1 MLVTVKESYVLFL
14 FLEKFS
20 TAHNK
25 RKFVRPRPCVCVGEP
40 SCGESKT
47 ASLVHSLGSRQS
59 AHPPPHPVLHLS
71 AYYRIFFIT
80 VLCRRFKL
88 SWQLHFHLGI
98 QWLVCQFGISL
109 LIGAAKEESAMQSTH
124 HVICH
129 SESCFSNNPQPLC
142 ESWSSSLEKYSKF
155 EIRF

>member
-59 AHPPPHPVLHLS
+59 AHPPPPPRAPSIGLLS
-71 AYYRIFFIT
+71 Y
-80 VLCRRFKL
+80 L
-88 SWQLHFHLGI
+88 FHY
-98 QWLVCQFGISL
+98 
-109 LIGAAKEESAMQSTH
+109 SALQA
-124 HVICH
+124 I
-129 SESCFSNNPQPLC
+129 
-142 ESWSSSLEKYSKF
+142 
-155 EIRF
+155 

>member
-47 ASLVHSLGSRQS
+47 ASLVHSLGSRQT
-59 AHPPPHPVLHLS
+59 AHPPPTPCSIYRLIIVSFSLQCS
-71 AYYRIFFIT
+71 AGD
-80 VLCRRFKL
+80 L
-88 SWQLHFHLGI
+88 
-98 QWLVCQFGISL
+98 
-109 LIGAAKEESAMQSTH
+109 
-124 HVICH
+124 
-129 SESCFSNNPQPLC
+129 N
-142 ESWSSSLEKYSKF
+142 
-155 EIRF
+155 